1 MAQHNL
7 HTLSGLKRSYAYF
20 SFVPPLFPLALLFG
34 TKSCALERKIV
45 VVGFSPADKRSLAPG
60 ITSQVINCR
69 VMCNLVDPGRKLKL
83 RTITRKRPVD
93 LNENFLG

>member
-1 MAQHNL
+1 MAQHYQL
-7 HTLSGLKRSYAYF
+7 TISGRKRAYDHF
-20 SFVPPLFPLALLFG
+20 DFYPPLFPLALLFG

-45 VVGFSPADKRSLAPG
+45 VVGFSPADKRSLAPR